1 MKWAL
6 ITGASSG
13 LGEEFAWQLAAE
25 PLNLVLVARRAHR
38 LEALAGKIRATLG
51 VKVEVLTADL
61 STAAG
66 QNTVIRRLHDESRP
80 VAVLVNNAGF
90 GLGQTFVSGDW
101 TQEEKALEL
110 MGRVVARLSWE
121 GARAMLRRVSRVA
134 PHEPHRKNPTLY
146 RAVHFLRC
154 GVPVSQPH
162 GGGVI
167 INVSSATAYTAM
179 GTYAAL
185 KTWVRF
191 FSESLSTELRDS
203 GVSVT
208 AVAPGLMHTE
218 FHEAAGMNVGVWPK
232 ISFVDPSLVVQET
245 IEAARRRRA
254 LVTPTIRYKIV
265 LAASRFAPRW
275 LMRRYFGSHFFNR
288 AL

>member
-25 PLNLVLVARRAHR
+25 PLNLVLVARRVHR
-38 LEALAGKIRATLG
+38 LEALAEKIRATLG
-51 VKVEVLTADL
+51 VKVEVLMADL
-61 STAAG
+61 STASG
-66 QNTVIRRLHDESRP
+66 QNTVIRRLYDESRP

-101 TQEEKALEL
+101 AREDKALEL

-134 PHEPHRKNPTLY
+134 PHEPHRKNTLLY

-154 GVPVSQPH
+154 GAPASQPH

-179 GTYAAL
+179 GSYAAL

-191 FSESLSTELRDS
+191 FSEALSTELRGT

-208 AVAPGLMHTE
+208 AVAPGLMRTE

-232 ISFVDPSLVVQET
+232 ISFIDPALVVQES
-245 IEAARRRRA
+245 IEAARHRRV

-275 LMRRYFGSHFFNR
+275 LMRRCFGSHFFNR